1 MHVNLKWLSL
11 LNLMLVK
18 SQFKLQSYIEIYQFI
33 PFNFDKIVIYVIFLI
48 KNFLENK
55 ETHQI

>member
-1 MHVNLKWLSL
+1 
-11 LNLMLVK
+11 MLVK

-33 PFNFDKIVIYVIFLI
+33 PFNFDKILIYVIFLI

>member
-33 PFNFDKIVIYVIFLI
+33 PFNFDKILLYVIFFY
-48 KNFLENK
+48 KKFLRK
-55 ETHQI
+55 

>member
-33 PFNFDKIVIYVIFLI
+33 PFNFDKILIYVIFLI